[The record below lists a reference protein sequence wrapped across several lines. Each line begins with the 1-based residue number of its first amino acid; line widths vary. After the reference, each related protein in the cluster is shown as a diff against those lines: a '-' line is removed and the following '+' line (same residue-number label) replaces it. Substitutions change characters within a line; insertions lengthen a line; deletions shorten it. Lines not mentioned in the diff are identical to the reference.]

1 MLSVSVLL
9 PSCMDQWL
17 INMGNHFIWSLL
29 RSPSS
34 KLVQT
39 HAAWWKM
46 LFFFPAQCDD
56 HLCVYG
62 LSPWCLIKKKKN
74 HISLSVKDE
83 SHTNTDVRNLCRFSS
98 SCSTQAHF
106 FVLYVCHACC
116 ALIVKA
122 KTTHFSTNRKAAVSA
137 AVPRAAGEL
146 TEPFNEPKERHQN
159 R

>member
-46 LFFFPAQCDD
+46 LGFFPCSVWWPP
-56 HLCVYG
+56 LCLRFVSLVSY
-62 LSPWCLIKKKKN
+62 KKN
-74 HISLSVKDE
+74 HISLSQYKDE